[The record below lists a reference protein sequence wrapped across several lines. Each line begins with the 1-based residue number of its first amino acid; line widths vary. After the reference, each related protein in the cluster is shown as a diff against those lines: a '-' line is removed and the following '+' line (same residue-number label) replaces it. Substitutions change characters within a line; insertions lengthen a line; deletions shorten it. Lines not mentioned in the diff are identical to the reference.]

1 MDKLW
6 IFLTFQGFSFWV
18 CRSPAGGCPEGGSE
32 QCGAPWGPR
41 LTIAKLV
48 QIISNNCIIPI
59 YLLMVLWL
67 EDLGSVVNGGCKQL
81 VTGEPLNVSKKGV
94 TIGHKNLCIYPFP
107 QFFFLGCCE
116 QSWVPG
122 PTWSS
127 SLIVPSFSWQDDPS
141 ANHRSW
147 EIHFTIFTD
156 VYSLYCRMKSLH
168 GWWPHDGGQIR
179 YI

>member
-94 TIGHKNLCIYPFP
+94 TVGHKNLCIYPFP
-107 QFFFLGCCE
+107 HFFSGLLWAILSSWSHVVFEFDRSEFFLARRSLSE
-116 QSWVPG
+116 
-122 PTWSS
+122 SS
-127 SLIVPSFSWQDDPS
+127 IVGD
-141 ANHRSW
+141 
-147 EIHFTIFTD
+147 
-156 VYSLYCRMKSLH
+156 SLYNLYRCLQSVL
-168 GWWPHDGGQIR
+168 
-179 YI
+179 